1 MTGVALA
8 EELLLLAYD
17 DTTGKATMPRISLDL
32 GMAAA
37 VLVELALAGRI
48 AFADGSL
55 TVIDPTPTGE
65 PFSDEVLGR
74 IAADTP
80 HTPASWVQRLRHGLR
95 DRILADLCRQGVVRD
110 VDETELGFI
119 HVHRYPVVDT
129 SVEAETRQ
137 RLAEALTG
145 AAAPDERTAA
155 LATLVVVLRMESALR
170 RERRGRRRRPPPAD
184 GDRHRRRVL
193 RRGEH
198 STTRWSARRS
208 AWSSPPWPGRRPGPR
223 PAPLTV
229 GVDPLGVPAR
239 PAQAPP
245 AARRRCR
252 GCRAKR
258 GPVAGGCCGVRRQ
271 GGADLGAQRGDR
283 RAALL
288 RAVRHVAVG
297 HRLHHLQV
305 RLELRLGP
313 GRADHHPGRRRYAG
327 SPRPTRAAGPRTL
340 STGSPSR
347 VAGVAARIRAIA
359 SAITRRSST
368 RTRELVG
375 VVHAELG
382 GQLVQPVGQRA
393 PCAFS
398 PAASSATVS
407 AAVMPSLSRTCSG
420 ATQ

>member
-48 AFADGSL
+48 AYAAGSL

-65 PFSDEVLGR
+65 PFSDDVLSR

-155 LATLVVVLRMESALR
+155 LATLVVVLRMESALGVSG
-170 RERRGRRRRPPPAD
+170 EAAAD
-184 GDRHRRRVL
+184 
-193 RRGEH
+193 
-198 STTRWSARRS
+198 
-208 AWSSPPWPGRRPGPR
+208 
-223 PAPLTV
+223 
-229 GVDPLGVPAR
+229 
-239 PAQAPP
+239 
-245 AARRRCR
+245 ARRRLTEIAT
-252 GCRAKR
+252 G
-258 GPVAGGCCGVRRQ
+258 AGFSGEVSTDDSVVRPSV
-271 GGADLGAQRGDR
+271 GLVV
-283 RAALL
+283 AALA
-288 RAVRHVAVG
+288 RAVDQA
-297 HRLHHLQV
+297 
-305 RLELRLGP
+305 LGP
-313 GRADHHPGRRRYAG
+313 RR
-327 SPRPTRAAGPRTL
+327 
-340 STGSPSR
+340 
-347 VAGVAARIRAIA
+347 
-359 SAITRRSST
+359 
-368 RTRELVG
+368 
-375 VVHAELG
+375 
-382 GQLVQPVGQRA
+382 
-393 PCAFS
+393 
-398 PAASSATVS
+398 
-407 AAVMPSLSRTCSG
+407 
-420 ATQ
+420 